1 MTKKKEDIK
10 RTILD
15 ICKRLKNYDENDLRF
30 VNNNHNIPIDDA
42 LNLDSLDKLDLL
54 VELEKVYKIKISE
67 YDEMVVARNFTMN
80 TISEMILSQIIKNN
94 NYEKTRN

>member
-1 MTKKKEDIK
+1 MTKKKEDIIG
-10 RTILD
+10 TILD
-15 ICKRLKNYDENDLRF
+15 ICKKLKNYDENDLRF

-67 YDEMVVARNFTMN
+67 YEEMVIVRNCSLN
-80 TISEMILSQIIKNN
+80 TISEMILNKIK
-94 NYEKTRN
+94 